1 MPTPYPYQ
9 VEGSERMI
17 RAMDT
22 HLGVLNADEMGLGKT
37 AQTLMTLNRTPVERV
52 LIVCPA
58 SLKLNWLREYEAWN
72 TSGRV
77 PALAY
82 GDRIPLDAGTIIINY
97 DILGRNFKPLL
108 EWDPQIIVYDE
119 AHYLKN
125 PKSQR
130 TQAAL
135 ALPAIRR
142 LFLTGT
148 PIVNRPMELW
158 PILNAIDEGRFKS
171 QHDYGLR
178 HCGAFQ
184 MAVKTK
190 RGVRKVWNYSGAS
203 RLAELHQLIKPWVIR
218 RLKRDVLRDLPP
230 KTRQVIE
237 LSGSANLVAA
247 EAEAWEQVCAD
258 VGYEAAVSQI
268 EAGAGPAFADMSR
281 VRLLL
286 AMAKVRPAVEHI
298 KNVLES
304 EKKLVVFAH
313 HIDVVDHL
321 KEALAAF
328 RPAVITGV
336 TPTKRR
342 QAEVD
347 AFQSDPN
354 RRVFIGNIRAAGV
367 GLTLTA
373 ASTVVFV
380 ELDWTPG
387 NMTQAEDRCHR
398 IGQTDNVLVQHL
410 VLSGSLDA
418 TMARKL
424 IAKQKTADAVV
435 DGIQIH

>member
-9 VEGSERMI
+9 VKGVERMI
-17 RAMDT
+17 QALNT
-22 HLGVLNADEMGLGKT
+22 YSGVLNADEMGLGKT
-37 AQTLMTLNRTPVERV
+37 VQALLALNRTPVTRV

-58 SLKLNWLREYEAWN
+58 SLKLNWLREHQVWN
-72 TSGRV
+72 TTDRQ
-77 PALAY
+77 PAIAY
-82 GDRIPLDAGTIIINY
+82 GNRLPLDVGTIIINY
-97 DILGRNFKPLL
+97 DILGRHFKPLL
-108 EWDPQIIVYDE
+108 EWEPQIIVFDE

-125 PKSQR
+125 PKTQR

-171 QHDYGLR
+171 QHHFGMR

-184 MAVKTK
+184 MSVKTK

-203 RLAELHQLIKPWVIR
+203 RLSELHQLIKPWVVR
-218 RLKRDVLRDLPP
+218 RLKKDVLKDLPP
-230 KTRQVIE
+230 KTRQIIE
-237 LSGSANLVAA
+237 LSGSAELVSA
-247 EAEAWEQVCAD
+247 EAKAWEKVCD
-258 VGYEAAVSQI
+258 EHGYEAAVHQI
-268 EAGAGPAFADMSR
+268 EAGAGPAFTDMSR
-281 VRLLL
+281 VRKLL
-286 AMAKVRPAVEHI
+286 AMAKVKPAVEHI

-304 EKKLVVFAH
+304 ADKIVVFAH
-313 HIDVVDHL
+313 HIDVVDEL
-321 KEALAAF
+321 EDKLSDF
-328 RPAVITGV
+328 KPVVITGA
-336 TPTKRR
+336 TPSKAR

-347 AFQSDPN
+347 AFQTDPDC
-354 RRVFIGNIRAAGV
+354 RVFIGNIKAAGV

-418 TMARKL
+418 NMAQKL
-424 IAKQKTADAVV
+424 IVKQKTADAVV